1 MTDSDST
8 AAEIY
13 FERRLED
20 PQYRKA
26 FNATRRKLS
35 GIKDVGVNANGQ
47 WVEVTTY
54 RDKDGNIVQVE
65 VQINNPRQH
74 GT

>member
-1 MTDSDST
+1 MNSDST

-26 FNATRRKLS
+26 YKAARRKLS
-35 GIKDVGVNANGQ
+35 GIKDVGVNDAGQ

-65 VQINNPRQH
+65 VQVNNPH
-74 GT
+74 EV